1 MPNFTPQS
9 PRDTMAKNMGGTLF
23 APNLSALLQTLP
35 LHGSACP
42 DSCCVGWE
50 VVVDDDA
57 AAFLPPSARPLGGAP
72 LREAMTIDADGDR
85 IFTMADGHCP
95 FWTHEHLCRLELE
108 LGPEAPCA
116 TCRKFPRL
124 TQDYGVFT
132 EYGLTLACPEAAR
145 QILTQSGPWTLG
157 PRVSR
162 EIPKRPNVTGRSFWS
177 WSPPAVPSWSFCGG
191 RIYPAGRVW
200 PCAWPPG
207 AGSRPC
213 WTGKLRSPGRKRNF
227 SPGSA
232 PNPQAIS
239 GPCSNCIAVWKS

>member
-1 MPNFTPQS
+1 MLQIYPPFYKHF
-9 PRDTMAKNMGGTLF
+9 RCMA
-23 APNLSALLQTLP
+23 
-35 LHGSACP
+35 SACP

-57 AAFLPPSARPLGGAP
+57 AAFYRRLPGPWGARCGSHDHRRRRRPGFHHGGRS
-72 LREAMTIDADGDR
+72 L
-85 IFTMADGHCP
+85 P

-145 QILTQSGPWTLG
+145 QILTQSGPWTLETQG
-157 PRVSR
+157 EPGDPQAVEYDRDFLLELISARSTLVELLWRRDLSSR
-162 EIPKRPNVTGRSFWS
+162 EGLALCLATGSRFQALWDGQTPEPWQEAEFLSRF
-177 WSPPAVPSWSFCGG
+177 
-191 RIYPAGRVW
+191 R
-200 PCAWPPG
+200 
-207 AGSRPC
+207 AGS
-213 WTGKLRSPGRKRNF
+213 
-227 SPGSA
+227 
-232 PNPQAIS
+232 QAIS